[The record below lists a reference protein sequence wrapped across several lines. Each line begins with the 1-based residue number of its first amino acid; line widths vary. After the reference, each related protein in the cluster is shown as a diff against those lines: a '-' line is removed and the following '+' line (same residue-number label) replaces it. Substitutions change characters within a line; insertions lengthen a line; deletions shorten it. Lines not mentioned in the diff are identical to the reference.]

1 MYKYKIFDIIICEVD
16 IMCGFVGFIDKKK
29 NKKKIIKD
37 MADIIVHRGPDSDGY
52 YTDDDCALG
61 FRRLSIID
69 LSGGTQP
76 IYNEDKTMAIIF
88 NGEIYNYQEIR
99 KDLLKKGHKFK
110 TESDTEVILHGYEE
124 YHEKILDKLRG
135 MFAFVIYNVNDKTLF
150 GARDFYGIK
159 PLYYYKDDNEFM
171 FGSEIKSFLGHPGFK
186 KELNRDMLKQYLTFQ
201 YSVGE
206 DTFFK
211 NVYKLRPGHY
221 FKYHDGELEIVKYYE
236 LKINNDD
243 SKSLDEWKDIIRK
256 ELNESIKYHKVSDVE
271 VGSFLSSGVDSSIVA
286 TLSDVDKTFT
296 VGYDNK
302 KYSEIDY
309 AKELS
314 DKIGV
319 KNISKKISKEE
330 YFKKFPMIQY
340 YMDEPLA
347 DASAVALYFVANT
360 ASKHVKVALSGEG
373 ADEIFGGY
381 NIYHEPYSVSWY
393 NKIPYPVRRFIGIL
407 AYPMRNHSGF
417 NFLVRRSKK
426 LEDRY
431 VGNAFIFEPRDAD
444 KVLSYKDTR
453 NFRELTKPY
462 YDKVK
467 DYDQVAKMQYIDFN
481 FWLIGDILLK
491 ADKMSMA
498 NSLEVRVPF
507 LDRPLVSEVINM
519 PAKYKIVGNQ
529 TKYAFREVCKEAL
542 PEKWADKKK
551 LGFPVPIREWI
562 KEENIYNDIYKKF
575 SEASEFFKPKEII
588 KLLEEHKNG
597 KRDNS
602 RKVWTIYSF
611 LIWYQEYFVKR

>member
-1 MYKYKIFDIIICEVD
+1 
-16 IMCGFVGFIDKKK
+16 MCGFVGFIDKKK
-29 NKKKIIKD
+29 SKKKIIKD
-37 MADIIVHRGPDSDGY
+37 MADIITHRGPDSDGY
-52 YTDDDCALG
+52 YVGDECALG

-69 LSGGTQP
+69 LDGGTQP
-76 IYNEDKTMAIIF
+76 IYNEDNNMIITF
-88 NGEIYNYQEIR
+88 NGEIYNYKEIR
-99 KDLLKKGHKFK
+99 EKLIKKGHKFR

-124 YHEKILDKLRG
+124 YGEKILDKLRG
-135 MFAFVIYNVNDKTLF
+135 MFAFVIYDTKNKTLF

-159 PLYYYKDDNEFM
+159 PLYYYIDDEEFM

-221 FKYHDGELEIVKYYE
+221 FKYHDGKLDITKYYE
-236 LKINNDD
+236 IKIESDD
-243 SKSLDEWKDIIRK
+243 SKSLEEWKDIIRK

-314 DKIGV
+314 EKIKV
-319 KNISKKISKEE
+319 KNISKKISREE
-330 YFKKFPMIQY
+330 YFKNFPKIQY

-347 DASAVALYFVANT
+347 DPSAVALYFVANT

-393 NKIPYPVRRFIGIL
+393 NKIPYPIRRGIGVL
-407 AYPMRNHSGF
+407 AYPLRNHTGF

-431 VGNAFIFEPRDAD
+431 VGNAFIFEPRDAN
-444 KVLSYKDTR
+444 KILSYTDKHD
-453 NFRELTKPY
+453 FRELTKPY
-462 YDKVK
+462 YDKIK
-467 DYDQVAKMQYIDFN
+467 NYDDVAKMQYIDFN

-507 LDRPLVSEVINM
+507 LDRPLVNEVINI
-519 PAKYKIVGNQ
+519 PSKYKIVGNQ
-529 TKYAFREVCKEAL
+529 TKYAFREVCKEEL

-562 KEENIYNDIYKKF
+562 KEEDIYNNIRKTFEDGG
-575 SEASEFFKPKEII
+575 EFFKTDRII
-588 KLLEEHKNG
+588 KLLDDHCKG
-597 KRDNS
+597 KHDNS
-602 RKVWTIYSF
+602 RKIWAIYSF
-611 LIWYQEYFVKR
+611 LIWYQEYFINR

>member
-1 MYKYKIFDIIICEVD
+1 
-16 IMCGFVGFIDKKK
+16 MCGFVGFIDKKK

-37 MADIIVHRGPDSDGY
+37 MEDIIVHRGPDSDGY
-52 YTDDDCALG
+52 YVDEDCALG

-76 IYNEDKTMAIIF
+76 IYNEDNSLAIIF
-88 NGEIYNYQEIR
+88 NGEIYNYKEI
-99 KDLLKKGHKFK
+99 KEELVKKGHKFR
-110 TESDTEVILHGYEE
+110 TESDTEVLIHGYEE
-124 YHEKILDKLRG
+124 YKEGVLDKLRG
-135 MFAFVIYNVNDKTLF
+135 MFAFVIYDTRDKSLF

-211 NVYKLRPGHY
+211 NVYKVRPGHY
-221 FKYHDGELEIVKYYE
+221 FKYKDGKLEIVRYYE
-236 LKINNDD
+236 LKIDTDN
-243 SKSLDEWKDIIRK
+243 SKSIDEWKRIIRE
-256 ELNESIKYHKVSDVE
+256 ELKESIKYHKVSDVE

-286 TLSDVDKTFT
+286 TVSDVDKTFT

-314 DKIGV
+314 DMIGV

-330 YFKKFPMIQY
+330 YFEKFPMIQY

-360 ASKHVKVALSGEG
+360 ASKHVKVSLSGEG

-393 NKIPYPVRRFIGIL
+393 NKIPYPIRRFIGIL

-431 VGNAFIFEPRDAD
+431 VGNAFIFEPGDAN
-444 KVLSYKDTR
+444 KILSYNDKRD
-453 NFRELTKPY
+453 FKELTRPY
-462 YDKVK
+462 YEKIQG
-467 DYDQVAKMQYIDFN
+467 YDDVAKMQYIDFN

-507 LDRPLVSEVINM
+507 LDRPLISSVINM

-529 TKYAFREVCKEAL
+529 TKYAFREVCKETL
-542 PEKWADKKK
+542 PEKWASKKK

-562 KEENIYNDIYKKF
+562 KEEDVYNDIYEKF
-575 SEASEFFKPKEII
+575 MGSEEFFKPKKII

-602 RKVWTIYSF
+602 RKIWTIYSF
-611 LIWYQEYFVKR
+611 LVWYQEYFVKR